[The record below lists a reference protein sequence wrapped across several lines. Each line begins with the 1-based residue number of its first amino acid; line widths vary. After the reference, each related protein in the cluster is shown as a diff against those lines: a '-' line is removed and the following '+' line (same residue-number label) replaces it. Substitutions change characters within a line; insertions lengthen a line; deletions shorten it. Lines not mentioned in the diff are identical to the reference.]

1 LPDEKES
8 SDPIVVSRGAS
19 VGEML
24 PKSAQCG
31 KPRVPGASLQHGRT
45 LSMQWKIF
53 RPGLV
58 LFVVAAAG
66 ALALAAAAQEPA
78 EPQVIEIE
86 NGREVQTPV
95 APGGPRSVVTRG
107 GVEVGQP
114 TRIVVTVGNRPVR
127 SIGVDQAVGDNG
139 ISNES
144 TTDVKLDGEAKI
156 VAQDATTRTIE
167 VTPLAPGTVKVGVYV
182 AYEDGD
188 VVVQVHTLHVN
199 GVSKGLTKFYVDMA
213 WTAISVVIGDEEHRE
228 FLQPEV
234 YYSSLKYP
242 IYLKGLE
249 QVRLTIQQSAT
260 APVISV
266 DSDGIVHGLR
276 PGKATVTGS
285 YGGLTN
291 SVEVIVYTKENDP
304 ARRWHLPAKK

>member
-1 LPDEKES
+1 
-8 SDPIVVSRGAS
+8 
-19 VGEML
+19 ML
-24 PKSAQCG
+24 PESALCG
-31 KPRVPGASLQHGRT
+31 KLCRSGGFVVAKKA
-45 LSMQWKIF
+45 LSMRWRIF
-53 RPGLV
+53 RPYLV
-58 LFVVAAAG
+58 VVLAG
-66 ALALAAAAQEPA
+66 VAGPLALAAAAQEPA
-78 EPQVIEIE
+78 EPQVIEI
-86 NGREVQTPV
+86 
-95 APGGPRSVVTRG
+95 APGSDVQMPVPVEERRTAGAHT

-127 SIGVDQAVGDNG
+127 SIGVEQAVGDNG

-144 TTDVKLDGEAKI
+144 PQDVKLDGEAKI

-167 VTPLAPGTVKVGVYV
+167 IIPEAPGTVKVVVYV

-188 VVVQVHTLHVN
+188 VVGQVYTLHVN

-213 WTAISVVIGDEEHRE
+213 WTAISVVIGDEEHRT

-266 DSDGIVHGLR
+266 DSYGIVHGLR
-276 PGKATVTGS
+276 PGKAIVTGY

-291 SVEVIVYTKENDP
+291 SVEVIVYAKENDP
-304 ARRWHLPAKK
+304 ALRWHLPAKK